1 MECSRPNSQRSARCH
16 LSEMDLT
23 RQRLVTFLREEMC
36 AAVLQGSGSA
46 GPRSGKTVEVL
57 SAGAALNA
65 CRSNRRSAESS
76 VWAIRTFVAKR
87 RVMGGEFGK
96 HLTVCDSRPQRL
108 DAPPGSISSTTSLR
122 LRLCREHG
130 RQGNHRGCSQ

>member
-1 MECSRPNSQRSARCH
+1 VECSRPNSQRSARCH

-76 VWAIRTFVAKR
+76 V
-87 RVMGGEFGK
+87 
-96 HLTVCDSRPQRL
+96 
-108 DAPPGSISSTTSLR
+108 
-122 LRLCREHG
+122 
-130 RQGNHRGCSQ
+130 